1 MADFPYPG
9 KYTFVDVEIP
19 NLFNDC
25 ICAISMIVIEDGQ
38 EVVRVTEYINPKTF
52 FSPNNIRIHHI
63 RRKDV
68 CNARTLQEFWQDYGK
83 YFEKPYIIG
92 AHNVM
97 SDVSVLNKDLARFH
111 TEIHAEE
118 SLDTVDVVEKAYY
131 QGKPKSGDLKL
142 SNIAIKLGIPLE
154 HHNPESDVNACYE
167 VIRYMH
173 DKKDLDLTPFI
184 KPIGKT
190 RFKPSKHKMSTS
202 QIRTFYKQTKREIA
216 KQSQWTKVSMEEA
229 KARGDEAMEW
239 KDYEGA
245 IFYYEVAISKQWP
258 TSSVYLKLAKIYEE
272 FNLNY
277 EAVQVLEKG
286 IQILKKN
293 HQSWYDLLSRQ
304 KKVSKKIRERKQ
316 QRKAQQ
322 AKSPAPDSSLPLS
335 PSPAFEKP
343 SGAVKAEQVKASTSR
358 SLKRPKSKKN
368 DSVEKGQTNP
378 SSLRFLRFS
387 KKGSRDKGNQES
399 RLKQNG
405 RTQRV
410 LQTVREV
417 FHFPK
422 KKAQ

>member
-63 RRKDV
+63 HRQDV
-68 CNARTLQEFWQDYGK
+68 QNARTLKEFWQDYGK

-118 SLDTVDVVEKAYY
+118 SIDTMDVVEQFYY
-131 QGKPKSGDLKL
+131 QGEPKSGDLKL
-142 SNIAIKLGIPLE
+142 ANIATKLGIELE

-173 DKKDLDLTPFI
+173 DKKGMDLKPFI
-184 KPIGKT
+184 KPIRKT
-190 RFKPSKHKMSTS
+190 RFKPSKHKMSNS
-202 QIRTFYKQTKREIA
+202 QIRTFYRQTKREIA
-216 KQSQWTKVSMEEA
+216 KQSKWTKVSMNEA
-229 KARGDEAMEW
+229 KVRGDDAMEW

-245 IFYYEVAISKQWP
+245 IFYYEVAISKQCP
-258 TSSVYLKLAKIYEE
+258 NSSVYLRLAKIYEE

-277 EAVQVLEKG
+277 EAIQVLEKG

-304 KKVSKKIRERKQ
+304 KKVSKKIYERKQ
-316 QRKAQQ
+316 QKKAQQ
-322 AKSPAPDSSLPLS
+322 AKKISLDSSLPLS
-335 PSPAFEKP
+335 QPAAFEP
-343 SGAVKAEQVKASTSR
+343 SSSLAEVEKVKAPVSR
-358 SLKRPKSKKN
+358 SLKRSKAKN
-368 DSVEKGQTNP
+368 ESLEKGRTSS

-387 KKGSRDKGNQES
+387 EKRSLDKGNQES
-399 RLKQNG
+399 RLKQKG
-405 RTQRV
+405 PTKRV
-410 LQTVREV
+410 LQTVKAV

-422 KKAQ
+422 KKVK